1 MTNTFG
7 ILGFHNCDGCARKVR
22 SALRT
27 IGVEMVQLDRET
39 GNVTVSSAESSEVIK
54 YALQRELKKSVVVL
68 SRDLVPTNRATNSS
82 VSRHVPANQTFD
94 LQGLGQEVAR
104 MAQVYGGVEI
114 TTSNTMKINFF
125 HGESTRVVRTE
136 TRGNIDV
143 QSFRERHSR
152 HHGESRS
159 RETQVVV
166 SQNHRGSISG
176 VNPEKHRHHRHH
188 GEPQN
193 REARLEYHGNSGD
206 HTHRHHHR
214 HHGESHNREPRQE
227 HGGHSGGDHT
237 QRHHH
242 HRHHGES
249 HNHRHH

>member
-22 SALRT
+22 SALRI

-39 GNVTVSSAESSEVIK
+39 GNVTVSSAENSEVIK
-54 YALQRELKKSVVVL
+54 SALQRELKKSVVVL
-68 SRDLVPTNRATNSS
+68 SRDLVPTNRATHSS

-94 LQGLGQEVAR
+94 LQVLGQEVAR
-104 MAQVYGGVEI
+104 MAQAYGGVEI
-114 TTSNTMKINFF
+114 TTSNTMRINFF
-125 HGESTRVVRTE
+125 HGESTRVVTTE
-136 TRGNIDV
+136 TRGNIGV
-143 QSFRERHSR
+143 QSTRERHSR

-166 SQNHRGSISG
+166 WQDHRGSSSG
-176 VNPEKHRHHRHH
+176 VNQEKHRHH

-193 REARLEYHGNSGD
+193 RARLEYRGNSGD
-206 HTHRHHHR
+206 HTHHHHHR
-214 HHGESHNREPRQE
+214 HHGESHNREARQE